1 MFKRVGHNIAAHE
14 FVFRLGKDAGDVK
27 RDIAVAD
34 DDCPRTAERGLQCG
48 ELGIAIIPAD
58 KGRAADDAG
67 QIIARDA
74 YRPIMRGAGGQPNG
88 IVKTLK
94 FAYADLLAA
103 QDRSEESRVGKEG
116 VNK

>member
-48 ELGIAIIPAD
+48 ELGIAIITAD

-67 QIIARDA
+67 QISAREA
-74 YRPIMRGAGGQPNG
+74 SRPLMRGLGGRHTG
-88 IVKTLK
+88 IVKQLK
-94 FAYADLLAA
+94 CAYANILADKKIA
-103 QDRSEESRVGKEG
+103 TEREND
-116 VNK
+116 

>member
-34 DDCPRTAERGLQCG
+34 DDCPRTAERGPQCG

-67 QIIARDA
+67 QMIARGA
-74 YRPIMRGAGGQPNG
+74 ERSIMRGAAGQHTG
-88 IVKTLK
+88 TVTTWQL
-94 FAYADLLAA
+94 AYADR
-103 QDRSEESRVGKEG
+103 QS
-116 VNK
+116 